1 MAVNSEKY
9 NLEDCSEEDIMN
21 IRPTKLLAASVFAVT
36 TIFASQ
42 TAMAKDANL
51 VFYSSLTTSAQATL
65 NKAIEKQFP
74 DIKIETIT
82 AGGVSLYQRFVAER
96 MAGKGKI
103 DLLHFSYTPGWY
115 HLAKEGWVKDTVT
128 KYPEAA
134 GHPDWAKDTKA
145 HWVGLRAPSLQV
157 IYNTDNVKPSEVPKS
172 FAELITPKWK
182 NRLVLVDPFQS
193 AGLWDFFYGSK
204 QFGEKYIKGLLANGT
219 LVQSRMGSSTERV
232 ATGERDV
239 TMVFEY
245 IAIRRINKGA
255 KIKIAKMKE
264 GTPVIPA
271 SFGMIKDGPNPK
283 NAEKVYRWVISK
295 AGQTV
300 ITQQVKINSAR
311 TDVPHVEGIP
321 YPFTPLF
328 ADWKKVADEQKH
340 YREFMTKHIRE
351 GKKKK

>member
-1 MAVNSEKY
+1 MKF
-9 NLEDCSEEDIMN
+9 
-21 IRPTKLLAASVFAVT
+21 RPTKILVASALAVT
-36 TIFASQ
+36 AIFTSQ
-42 TAMAKDANL
+42 SVMAKDANL
-51 VFYSSLTTSAQATL
+51 VFYSSLTTAAQATL

-96 MAGKGKI
+96 MAGKGKV

-115 HLAKEGWVKDTVT
+115 HLAKENWVKKGVT
-128 KYPEAA
+128 DFPEAA
-134 GHPDWAKDTKA
+134 GHPDWAKDAKA
-145 HWVGLRAPSLQV
+145 NWIGLRAPSLQV

-172 FAELITPKWK
+172 WAEFTQPKWK

-204 QFGEKYIKGLLANGT
+204 DFGEKYIKGLLANGA
-219 LVQSRMGSSTERV
+219 LVQSRMGSATERV

-239 TMVFEY
+239 TFVFEY

-264 GTPVIPA
+264 GTPVVPA
-271 SFGMIKDGPNPK
+271 SFGMIKNGPNPK
-283 NAEKVYRWVISK
+283 NAEKVYRWIISK

-311 TDVPHVEGIP
+311 TDVPHVKGIP

-328 ADWKKVADEQKH
+328 ANWEKVANEQKY
-340 YREFMTKHIRE
+340 YRKFMTKHIRE

>member
-1 MAVNSEKY
+1 MKF
-9 NLEDCSEEDIMN
+9 
-21 IRPTKLLAASVFAVT
+21 RPTKILVASALAVT
-36 TIFASQ
+36 AIFTSQ
-42 TAMAKDANL
+42 SVMAKDANL
-51 VFYSSLTTSAQATL
+51 VFYSSLTTAAQATL

-96 MAGKGKI
+96 MAGKGKV

-115 HLAKEGWVKDTVT
+115 HLAKENWVKKGVT
-128 KYPEAA
+128 DFPEAA
-134 GHPDWAKDTKA
+134 GHPDWAKDAKA
-145 HWVGLRAPSLQV
+145 NWIGLRAPSLQV

-172 FAELITPKWK
+172 WAEFTQPKWK

-204 QFGEKYIKGLLANGT
+204 DFGEKYIKGLLANGA
-219 LVQSRMGSSTERV
+219 LVQSRMGSATERV

-239 TMVFEY
+239 TFVFEY

-264 GTPVIPA
+264 GTPVVPA
-271 SFGMIKDGPNPK
+271 SFGMIKNGPNPQ
-283 NAEKVYRWVISK
+283 NAEKVYRWIISK

-311 TDVPHVEGIP
+311 TDVPHVKGIP

-328 ADWKKVADEQKH
+328 ANWEKVANEQKY
-340 YREFMTKHIRE
+340 YRKFMTKHIRE